1 MEGTGPASSLVP
13 DGIHEFDWKIRG
25 MDCADCAMKATK
37 AVSRLPGIETCNIS
51 VTEGSARISLDI
63 SRGRVSKTNTV
74 LESLGHSPKL
84 DWMQVIGITPG
95 EAATRLGTNRRGLRA
110 VSYTHLRAHE
120 T

>member
-1 MEGTGPASSLVP
+1 
-13 DGIHEFDWKIRG
+13 

-95 EAATRLGTNRRGLRA
+95 EATKLGTNRRGLRDA
-110 VSYTHLRAHE
+110 YWTFRGYYLLDLKMASSR
-120 T
+120 

>member
-95 EAATRLGTNRRGLRA
+95 EAATRLGTNRRGLRDA
-110 VSYTHLRAHE
+110 
-120 T
+120 